1 MLYVGKVLVV
11 SFLLNNRMTGA
22 AWAKGVDFGQP
33 FFYIINS
40 DRINALRKCY
50 V

>member
-1 MLYVGKVLVV
+1 V

-22 AWAKGVDFGQP
+22 AWAKRVDFGQP

-40 DRINALRKCY
+40 EEIISVRGSH